1 MSNAIVSL
9 YPKFSSLSG
18 QNHAT
23 CVLRFF
29 NVPFFQTMASTTI
42 SSKKKNGQQRK
53 PFTVE
58 RRSRT
63 LKEFLNENSD
73 SFSSSGF
80 KSFPRQPC
88 ICNAHCSAKSDRL
101 NSENTTRLLRSR
113 SKAASTTISA
123 LQAVFKAV
131 KKLQFTAAK
140 SPSFLPRSLSRR
152 PSRKNSG
159 KQATE
164 KKASEG
170 DRELKITVT
179 VKDIV
184 RWASF
189 RDLVEEKSRP
199 LDFSS
204 SPHHC
209 TTTTTTGSTSSTCS
223 SSKSSSWC
231 DSDFTSESLP
241 SWSGTSEEHAENE
254 VEIVKKHLPAVG
266 KDCMQAATETESYTA
281 VDLKVSNSF
290 CTEVHVTFF
299 FFFFKLWTVAQNLF
313 VSY

>member
-1 MSNAIVSL
+1 MSL

-42 SSKKKNGQQRK
+42 SSKKKNVQQRK

-123 LQAVFKAV
+123 LQVVFKAV

-140 SPSFLPRSLSRR
+140 SPSFLPRSLSRI
-152 PSRKNSG
+152 PSRKNSC

-164 KKASEG
+164 KKAREG

-241 SWSGTSEEHAENE
+241 SWSGTSEEYAEKE
-254 VEIVKKHLPAVG
+254 VEVDKKHLPSVG
-266 KDCMQAATETESYTA
+266 NDGMQATTETESYTA

-290 CTEVHVTFF
+290 CTETHVTFF
-299 FFFFKLWTVAQNLF
+299 FF
-313 VSY
+313 